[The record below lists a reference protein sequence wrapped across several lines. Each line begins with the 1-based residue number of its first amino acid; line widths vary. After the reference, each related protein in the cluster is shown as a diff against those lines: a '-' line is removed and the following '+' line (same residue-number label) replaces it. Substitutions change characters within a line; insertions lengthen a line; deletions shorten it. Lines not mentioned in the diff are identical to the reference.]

1 MATRTALPPG
11 RWSCPRATGL
21 RPVGPSPRLGQLE
34 MRLGPARVRYRETA
48 TPETDP
54 PSAFHRPVLILE
66 RRRARS
72 SRLRVT
78 LPRCRPPRGAR
89 RRRCRPHR
97 LTLLAFA
104 CAFVVPRSLPT
115 SQSQGG
121 EEPAQKSTRACFLH
135 LRCFIGSP
143 VDGSRLPSQQPR
155 GGAWDPECLVDRTRE
170 PGQRRKTPACP
181 RAVRSPYRH
190 SKPQHDED
198 QDRAGRR
205 PGTAPARLLDPAATY
220 NTTLTALRS
229 TDRSASACSCAA
241 DRAEFAPARPIAGGS
256 GGRSQRSLP

>member
-1 MATRTALPPG
+1 VPADGVRWVRAPDRVKSRCGWVLPG
-11 RWSCPRATGL
+11 CGIAKRPR
-21 RPVGPSPRLGQLE
+21 PRLIHRRRFTVLCRSRAGI
-34 MRLGPARVRYRETA
+34 GPA
-48 TPETDP
+48 P
-54 PSAFHRPVLILE
+54 PACGGRFRDAGPV
-66 RRRARS
+66 
-72 SRLRVT
+72 
-78 LPRCRPPRGAR
+78 RGAR

-104 CAFVVPRSLPT
+104 CAFVVPRSPPP
-115 SQSQGG
+115 QSQRG
-121 EEPAQKSTRACFLH
+121 EEPAQESAGVGFLR

-143 VDGSRLPSQQPR
+143 SDGSRLPSQQPR
-155 GGAWDPECLVDRTRE
+155 GGTCEAGRPRSTARPASEDPSL
-170 PGQRRKTPACP
+170 
-181 RAVRSPYRH
+181 SPSGSVALPPLR
-190 SKPQHDED
+190 PQHAES